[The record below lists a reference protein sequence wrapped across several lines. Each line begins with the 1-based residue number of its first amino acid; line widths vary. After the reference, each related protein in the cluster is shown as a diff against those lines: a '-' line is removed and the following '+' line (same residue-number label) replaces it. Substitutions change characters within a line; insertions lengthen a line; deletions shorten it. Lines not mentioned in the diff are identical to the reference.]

1 MSFSGKKHPRRC
13 PVCYRRK
20 SLRSGSFFAEFPR
33 IPLGKILMCV
43 FLWSRRELRTT
54 VADYLRLTKNT
65 VGNIYAVIRHY
76 CGRDL
81 QDRPVI
87 PFGGRLYVVK
97 CDESQFAHK
106 SKNQRGRRAR
116 NEQWVFG
123 IISTEHSPCR
133 GYYQVVRSR
142 NRAILTQIMQRVL
155 LPGSEVHTDDWASY
169 RNLPRYVPNVRIHRT
184 VVHRDHFVDP
194 RTGIHTQEAESAW
207 SRLKYHVRREK
218 GIRRADTQE
227 FLNEQMWRDWRG
239 LDNVFSNVIV
249 MIRRY
254 YPF

>member
-1 MSFSGKKHPRRC
+1 M
-13 PVCYRRK
+13 V
-20 SLRSGSFFAEFPR
+20 SLCLNLDNTF
-33 IPLGKILMCV
+33 V
-43 FLWSRRELRTT
+43 F
-54 VADYLRLTKNT
+54 
-65 VGNIYAVIRHY
+65 
-76 CGRDL
+76 
-81 QDRPVI
+81 
-87 PFGGRLYVVK
+87 
-97 CDESQFAHK
+97 
-106 SKNQRGRRAR
+106 KNQRERRAR

-123 IISTEHSPCR
+123 VISTEHSPCR
-133 GYYQVVRSR
+133 GYYPVVRSR

-184 VVHRDHFVDP
+184 VVHHDHFVDP

-207 SRLKYHVRREK
+207 SRLKYHVKREK